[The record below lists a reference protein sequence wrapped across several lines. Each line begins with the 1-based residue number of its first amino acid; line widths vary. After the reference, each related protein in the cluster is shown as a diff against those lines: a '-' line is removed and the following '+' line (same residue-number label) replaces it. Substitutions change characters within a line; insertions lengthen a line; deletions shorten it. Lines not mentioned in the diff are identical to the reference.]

1 MGFNQQNSQAILR
14 KQLIYSDVISSEITI
29 ANANTT
35 KEQVVH
41 NIVFGKILKKYR
53 LLKHPTKQPE
63 TNRNKLSKVQ
73 RKCISFS
80 KKQLKGNGDS
90 ETCEEQNMSPEMT
103 KKQLSYKFSAWVSST
118 PDFCVNMC
126 KIEPYLLHAG

>member
-41 NIVFGKILKKYR
+41 NIVFGKILKKYG
-53 LLKHPTKQPE
+53 LLKHATK
-63 TNRNKLSKVQ
+63 
-73 RKCISFS
+73 
-80 KKQLKGNGDS
+80 
-90 ETCEEQNMSPEMT
+90 
-103 KKQLSYKFSAWVSST
+103 
-118 PDFCVNMC
+118 
-126 KIEPYLLHAG
+126 